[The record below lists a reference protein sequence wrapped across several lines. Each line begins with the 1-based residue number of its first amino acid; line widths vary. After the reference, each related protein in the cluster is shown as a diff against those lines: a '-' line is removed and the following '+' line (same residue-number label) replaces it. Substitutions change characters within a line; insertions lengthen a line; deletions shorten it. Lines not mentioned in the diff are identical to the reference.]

1 MQASL
6 RSANAV
12 RTLQDRFRPEAMS
25 SACPKRRQPPDEPA
39 DWHIGHPRPA
49 AMPSQAT
56 SPHTS
61 SSKPPWRPPTRT
73 PNSDVMQT
81 DTGKATRVISEG
93 RHKAS
98 GAVSVAWLT
107 DTGPRDENQDR
118 AVARLHDDSSWLVAV
133 ADGMGGHPRGR
144 DASKTAI
151 KALPRLVDTQ
161 EAMYQAFKA
170 AHETVFK
177 LAPKYARYSRHEVRK
192 CPASTLCVAAWTPAG
207 GLLVGIA
214 GDTRP
219 VVLWR
224 DDDSWHGRTLGRL
237 HRNISIYGYITK
249 YLGAPRSWPAM
260 GANDR
265 DPMDIFADDDIDLP
279 ADPTAIAVAIVS
291 DGVWEPLVREVYAG
305 KAKQADP
312 VGKAI
317 AACVTPDDHTAH
329 SIAPPHHG
337 HSAHSRTR

>member
-1 MQASL
+1 
-6 RSANAV
+6 
-12 RTLQDRFRPEAMS
+12 
-25 SACPKRRQPPDEPA
+25 
-39 DWHIGHPRPA
+39 
-49 AMPSQAT
+49 
-56 SPHTS
+56 
-61 SSKPPWRPPTRT
+61 
-73 PNSDVMQT
+73 MQT

-265 DPMDIFADDDIDLP
+265 DP
-279 ADPTAIAVAIVS
+279 
-291 DGVWEPLVREVYAG
+291 
-305 KAKQADP
+305 
-312 VGKAI
+312 
-317 AACVTPDDHTAH
+317 
-329 SIAPPHHG
+329 HG
-337 HSAHSRTR
+337 HIRRRRHRPARRPDCDRRSHRLRRCLGTARTRGLRGQSETSGPGRQSNRSLRHP